1 MMPRGT
7 SKLVLSKMNML
18 GLGSRMMKGIMKKK
32 NVASLD
38 ELIAQAK
45 KAGVRLVA
53 CTMSMDV
60 MGIRE
65 EELID
70 GVELA
75 GVASF
80 LGAAEQSDTNLF
92 I

>member
-1 MMPRGT
+1 MMR
-7 SKLVLSKMNML
+7 L
-18 GLGSRMMKGIMKKK
+18 IMKNKK
-32 NVASLD
+32 ISSLE
-38 ELIAQAK
+38 ELMQQAVDN
-45 KAGVRLVA
+45 GVEMIA

-60 MGIRE
+60 MGIKP

-75 GVASF
+75 GVGSY
-80 LGAAEQSDTNLF
+80 LGDAEESDVNLF

>member
-1 MMPRGT
+1 
-7 SKLVLSKMNML
+7 
-18 GLGSRMMKGIMKKK
+18 
-32 NVASLD
+32 
-38 ELIAQAK
+38 
-45 KAGVRLVA
+45 
-53 CTMSMDV
+53 MSMDV

>member
-1 MMPRGT
+1 M
-7 SKLVLSKMNML
+7 KLSKMNML
-18 GLGSRMMKGIMKKK
+18 GMGSAMMKGIMKKK
-32 NVASLD
+32 NVSSLD
-38 ELIAQAK
+38 ELIAQALK
-45 KAGVRLVA
+45 NGVKLVA

-60 MGIRE
+60 MGIKR

-70 GVELA
+70 GIEYA

-80 LGAAEQSDTNLF
+80 LGAAETSDTTLF

>member
-1 MMPRGT
+1 
-7 SKLVLSKMNML
+7 
-18 GLGSRMMKGIMKKK
+18 MMKTIMKQK
-32 NVASLD
+32 NVSTIQDLIESAQSLGVK
-38 ELIAQAK
+38 LI
-45 KAGVRLVA
+45 A

-70 GVELA
+70 GVEFA
-75 GVASF
+75 GVATY
-80 LGAAEQSDTNLF
+80 LGEADEANVNLF